1 MALVTDVT
9 SAPLS
14 PLASI
19 NALMNKGPDWN
30 YDTTALVNN
39 TLYYSFDVT
48 RGLEPAS
55 TGQAP
60 RTGQQA
66 FSSAQQV
73 GAQAAFEYLHEVTGI
88 NFVPTP
94 NGAAA
99 DIRLC
104 NIDLDDARTTG
115 ECSWRAS
122 YTPDGNTLVDYSATA
137 WVYLDNREW
146 RGENANLSKGSSGY
160 ETLLHELGHALGLK
174 HPFDTLPEN
183 GTTLPFG
190 QDSTANTLMSYTH
203 VGGPY
208 REYSQYDLEA
218 LYWLYGRDGLG
229 GTLGLGDGTS
239 GRYLMGTS
247 VGDSITAD
255 GSNDML
261 EGDGGA
267 DVLDG
272 GAGTDTAVFRG
283 DLAGY
288 TITANA
294 NGTLTVADTRTSAG
308 DFDGTDLLSSIEFLK
323 FHDGTV
329 AASRFVATTVDGTA
343 NADNFAPQA
352 GNTVYN
358 GMAGLDRITYT
369 APHTNFKVV
378 HTATGGYTVTDNV
391 GNGGIDTLN
400 NVERAY
406 FSDHSA
412 VALDVLGVSG
422 LAYRM
427 YKAAF
432 DRAPDA
438 VGLGYWID
446 VLDRGASADAVAQG
460 FIDGSE
466 FTQRWG
472 ANIST
477 EDFLKA
483 MYTNLRHAAPDAEGL
498 AFWKHVIDD
507 VLMSRGYVLAHF
519 ATSDEMVAQVVGQVQ
534 DGIVYTPFG

>member
-19 NALMNKGPDWN
+19 NALMSKGPDWN
-30 YDTTALVNN
+30 YDTAALVNN
-39 TLYYSFDVT
+39 TLYYTFSISSSNEAG
-48 RGLEPAS
+48 RS
-55 TGQAP
+55 
-60 RTGQQA
+60 GQQA
-66 FSSAQQV
+66 FSSTQQA
-73 GAQAAFEYLHEVTGI
+73 GAQAAFAYLQKITGI
-88 NFVPTP
+88 NFVLTN
-94 NGAAA
+94 NGAVA
-99 DIRLC
+99 DIHLC
-104 NIDLDDARTTG
+104 NVDLSDAQTTG

-122 YTPDGNTLVDYSATA
+122 YTPGGQDGNVLVDYSANA

-146 RGENANLSKGSSGY
+146 RGQNANLSAGTSGY

-174 HPFDTLPEN
+174 HPFDVSAENGNTLPYSED
-183 GTTLPFG
+183 T
-190 QDSTANTLMSYTH
+190 TANTLMSYTH
-203 VGGPY
+203 LGGPY
-208 REYSQYDLEA
+208 PAYSQYDLEA
-218 LYWLYGRDGLG
+218 LAWLYGGDGLG
-229 GTLGLGDGTS
+229 GTLGLGDGTT
-239 GRYLMGTS
+239 GRYLMGTNI
-247 VGDSITAD
+247 GDSITAD
-255 GSNDML
+255 GGNDML

-267 DVLDG
+267 DVLNG
-272 GAGTDTAVFRG
+272 GAGIDTAVFRG
-283 DLAGY
+283 ALAAY
-288 TITANA
+288 TVTTND
-294 NGTLTVADTRTSAG
+294 NGTVSVTDTRTTSG
-308 DFDGTDLLSSIEFLK
+308 TFDGTDLLSNIEYLK
-323 FHDGTV
+323 FSDTTV
-329 AASRFVATTVDGTA
+329 AASQFGTRTVDGTA
-343 NADNFAPQA
+343 AADNFAPQA

-358 GMAGLDRITYT
+358 GSAGLDRVTYT

-466 FTQRWG
+466 FTQTWG
-472 ANIST
+472 ANIGT

-507 VLMSRGYVLAHF
+507 VHMSRGYVLAHF